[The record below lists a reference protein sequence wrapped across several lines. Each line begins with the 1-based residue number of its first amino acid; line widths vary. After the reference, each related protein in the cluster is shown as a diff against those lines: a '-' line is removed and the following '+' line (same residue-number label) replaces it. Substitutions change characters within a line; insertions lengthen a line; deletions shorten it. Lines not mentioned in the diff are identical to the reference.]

1 MIAARAVLALSMLA
15 AVLGAPA
22 TARAQSG
29 NSCAIS
35 ATGVNFGSYNV
46 FSAAPVQSTGGLTF
60 RCGAAVQTVR
70 ISLTTGQSGT
80 FSPRTLAG
88 TGDGLAYNLYRNAGR
103 TEIWGD
109 GSGGTFDVPMTPE
122 KNTWIPLTIYAQIP
136 PLQDV
141 RAGAYADTITA
152 IINF

>member
-1 MIAARAVLALSMLA
+1 MIAARVLAIAVLA
-15 AVLGAPA
+15 AVFGAPA
-22 TARAQSG
+22 TARAQGG
-29 NSCAIS
+29 NGCAIS
-35 ATGVNFGSYNV
+35 ATGVNFGTYNV

-60 RCGAAVQTVR
+60 RCGAAVAAVR
-70 ISLTTGQSGT
+70 VSLSTGQSGT
-80 FSPRTLAG
+80 FSPRTLTG

-109 GSGGTFDVPMTPE
+109 GSGGTFDMPMTPE

-141 RAGAYADTITA
+141 RAGAYTDTITA
-152 IINF
+152 IIQF